1 MDPSKSH
8 MNRRRL
14 RWLGIVTLTVA
25 MGAAPAT
32 TLAGA
37 SSDALLEL
45 AAERGP
51 SLSLGFGVTPLH
63 WELIAPPPSVPGTR
77 AAESAMLADLEPR
90 GRAVSLDVKL
100 RWPWADWTTPLEPYV
115 VLGPALFIDRPQD
128 ATSLVGIQADPVLR
142 LGVKAG
148 AGFNWRLSKDTTLFG
163 SYDVTTTGVGDVTS
177 PGAKAPAASGMSGYD
192 VLYGVRFR
200 Y

>member
-8 MNRRRL
+8 MNRRGL

-32 TLAGA
+32 ALAGA

-45 AAERGP
+45 VGERGP
-51 SLSLGFGVTPLH
+51 SLSFGFGVTPLH
-63 WELIAPPPSVPGTR
+63 WELLAPPASVPGTR
-77 AAESAMLADLEPR
+77 GAESALLAEVEPR

-100 RWPWADWTTPLEPYV
+100 RWPWAESTTPLEPYV
-115 VLGPALFIDRPQD
+115 VLGPALFIDRPHD
-128 ATSLVGIQADPVLR
+128 ATSLFGIQADPVLR

-148 AGFNWRLSKDTTLFG
+148 AGFNWRISKDTTLFG
-163 SYDVTTTGVGDVTS
+163 SYDVTTTDAGDVTS
-177 PGAKAPAASGMSGYD
+177 PGARAPAASGMSGYD